1 MANNPIPGLVPVYED
16 YARCVHCGLCLN
28 ACPTYRLWNLEAD
41 SPRGRIRQMVS
52 VESAAQSDPTP
63 QVFPLTA
70 AFVDHID
77 KCLDCRA
84 CETACPSGVQYG
96 KLVEYA
102 RARIQ
107 RDYRRPFFSR
117 HIRDFVFRGL
127 LPHPKRIAALAR
139 VLRIYQRSGLQWLLR
154 NTGILKLLGLAGREA
169 LLPPIDSKFF
179 FDQLGATFPAS
190 GPRRARVAFFAGCV
204 AQVTFTAL
212 NEATIRVLT
221 ANGCETV
228 VPQTQLCCGA
238 LAAHAG
244 ARDAARDV
252 ARRNL
257 LAFHI
262 ADFDAIVTNAAGC
275 GSTLKEYHHL
285 FSPDE
290 PEYAAAG
297 AFSAKVR
304 DVTEFLGQ
312 LGLSATC
319 HAIAL
324 PGASRN
330 SLSRNGAASPAPPS
344 GSRAR
349 ASGNSAS
356 PGAALP
362 AKIRVTYQDS
372 CHLLHGQKV
381 REAPRQLLR
390 AIPNLEFVELPYSE
404 ICCGSA
410 GSYNITQTRTSL
422 DLLAGKMQ
430 HAKSTNAELIATAN
444 PGCLLQLRA
453 GAAMHH
459 TNQKVLHVIELL
471 DRAISSAA
479 PLAKTVDSPQ
489 PAEKEWS

>member
-1 MANNPIPGLVPVYED
+1 MSTTPTAPDPALIPGLVPTYED

-52 VESAAQSDPTP
+52 VEQSAQADPAQKAVPI
-63 QVFPLTA
+63 TA
-70 AFVDHID
+70 SFVDHID

-102 RARIQ
+102 RARIE
-107 RDYRRPFFSR
+107 RDYPRPFFSR
-117 HIRDFVFRGL
+117 LTRNFVFRHL
-127 LPHPKRIAALAR
+127 LPHPKRIAAAAR
-139 VLRIYQRSGLQWLLR
+139 LLRVYQRSGLQKLAR
-154 NTGILKLLGLAGREA
+154 GTGILKLLGLAGREA
-169 LLPPIDSKFF
+169 LLPSIDSKFF
-179 FDQLGATFPAS
+179 FGQLGEVFPAV

-204 AQVTFTAL
+204 AQVTFNSL
-212 NEATIRVLT
+212 NESTIRVLT
-221 ANGCETV
+221 ANGCEVTV
-228 VPQTQLCCGA
+228 PEFQRCCGA

-244 ARDAARDV
+244 AREAAREV

-257 LAFHI
+257 VAFEL

-285 FSPDE
+285 FTRDE
-290 PEYAAAG
+290 SEYVAAE
-297 AFSAKVR
+297 AFSNRVQ
-304 DVTEFLGQ
+304 DVTEFLAN
-312 LGLSATC
+312 LGLSAK
-319 HAIAL
+319 L
-324 PGASRN
+324 N
-330 SLSRNGAASPAPPS
+330 SISTNSGVQNPAAGNAAPQ
-344 GSRAR
+344 
-349 ASGNSAS
+349 
-356 PGAALP
+356 
-362 AKIRVTYQDS
+362 KVRVTYQDS

-410 GSYNITQTRTSL
+410 GSYNITQTQTSL

-430 HAKSTNAELIATAN
+430 HAKSTNAELIITAN
-444 PGCLLQLRA
+444 PGCLLQMRA
-453 GAAMHH
+453 GATIHH

-471 DRAISSAA
+471 DQAINQEPSR
-479 PLAKTVDSPQ
+479 
-489 PAEKEWS
+489 